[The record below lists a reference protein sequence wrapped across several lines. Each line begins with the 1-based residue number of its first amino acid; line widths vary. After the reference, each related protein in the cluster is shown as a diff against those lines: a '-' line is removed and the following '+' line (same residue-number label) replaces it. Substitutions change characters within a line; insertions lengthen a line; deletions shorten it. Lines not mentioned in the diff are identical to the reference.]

1 MMREKDIDGIFKFIW
16 KHFQVF
22 LQKTILSVNFFL
34 KNELLNHAGAAA
46 FFSFFRLHL
55 YFFCYSYLLTVT

>member
-1 MMREKDIDGIFKFIW
+1 MTREKDIGGFFNFIW

-34 KNELLNHAGAAA
+34 KNELLNHAGDAA
-46 FFSFFRLHL
+46 FFPPVGYTCISFDTH
-55 YFFCYSYLLTVT
+55 FF